1 MKIRSIRPNTNTDS
15 VTPHFVSAGV
25 LILQLNFQNE
35 GGSIGS
41 SFLEGVAGK
50 GGVIFFRGNCSFYIK
65 IKLKP
70 EIFNDKKFI
79 NKNLFLS

>member
-1 MKIRSIRPNTNTDS
+1 M
-15 VTPHFVSAGV
+15 TPHFVSAGV
-25 LILQLNFQNE
+25 LNLQLNFQNE

-41 SFLEGVAGK
+41 YEGVAGK
-50 GGVIFFRGNCSFYIK
+50 EGVIFFRGNCSFYIK

-79 NKNLFLS
+79 KKNLFLS